1 MKALKIGAACL
12 LALMLSSC
20 QSAYYAT
27 MEKFGVEKRDILV
40 DRIEKTSDAQ
50 EDAQEQF
57 KNALEQYRSVVS
69 FDGGDLEKLYNKLN
83 NEYQQSEQVA
93 ARIGDHIRS
102 VESVAEDLF
111 TEWEKELKLIK
122 NSSLR
127 QDSAN
132 KLRNTR
138 ARSAQLIAAM
148 WKAEK
153 TVYPVLDS
161 LRDQVYYL
169 KHNLNA
175 QAIAS
180 LKGELRTIDGDV
192 NRLINQMQQSINQAN
207 EFIAQLK

>member
-1 MKALKIGAACL
+1 MTSLKLGTACL
-12 LALMLSSC
+12 LVLMLCSC
-20 QSAYYAT
+20 QPAYYAT

-57 KNALEQYRSVVS
+57 RDALEQYRSVVS

-83 NEYQQSEQVA
+83 SEYQQSEQVA

-102 VESVAEDLF
+102 VETVADDLF
-111 TEWEKELKLIK
+111 AEWEKELKLIK
-122 NSSLR
+122 NPSLR
-127 QDSAN
+127 QDSAT
-132 KLRNTR
+132 KLRHTR
-138 ARSAQLIAAM
+138 ARSAELIAAM
-148 WKAEK
+148 WRAEK

-180 LKGELRTIDGDV
+180 LKGELRTIDADV
-192 NRLINQMQQSINQAN
+192 SRLINQMQQAINQAN